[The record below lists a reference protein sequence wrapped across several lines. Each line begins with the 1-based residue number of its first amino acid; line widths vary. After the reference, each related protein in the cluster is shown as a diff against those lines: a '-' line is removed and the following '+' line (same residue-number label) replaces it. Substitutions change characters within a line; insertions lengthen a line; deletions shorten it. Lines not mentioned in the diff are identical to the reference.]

1 MSVQQVYIVRHGET
15 DYNVAHR
22 WQGQLQIPLNANGRA
37 QAQALR
43 DVLADVAFT
52 GVYSSDLVRAY
63 DTARIIAAPHE
74 VSITAEPRYREMLLG
89 VFQGK
94 TRDELHE
101 YYPDDV
107 VEWDADDSFAPQ
119 GGESRLMVRRRAL
132 AAWQA
137 MIAADDA
144 ETLLMVTHG
153 GVLRMLMPLVLDD
166 PQLQRESFGNTSL
179 THLRR
184 SRTNGH
190 RWEVMALND
199 TSHLGEGGR

>member
-37 QAQALR
+37 QAHALR
-43 DVLADVAFT
+43 DVLVDVTFT
-52 GVYSSDLVRAY
+52 GVYSSDLIRAY
-63 DTARIIAAPHE
+63 DTARIITEPHN
-74 VSITAEPRYREMLLG
+74 VGITAEPRFREMLLG

-101 YYPDDV
+101 QYPTQ
-107 VEWDADDSFAPQ
+107 VEKWNIDDSFAPD
-119 GGESRLMVRRRAL
+119 GGESRLTTRQRAL

-137 MIAADDA
+137 MLAADDA

-153 GVLRMLMPLVLDD
+153 GVLRMLMPLILDD
-166 PQLQRESFGNTSL
+166 PQLQREKFGNTSL

-184 SRTNGH
+184 STTNGH
-190 RWEVMALND
+190 RWQVVRLND
-199 TSHLGEGGR
+199 TTHLG